1 MRAGDASERDSRG
14 LWLALFG
21 VLLAALGAIAWLGPL
36 GGARGPVLG
45 AWLVGQAAWLVA
57 FARAA
62 RAPFGAKTVFVGA
75 LVLRLVALASD
86 ARLSDDVYRYVWEG
100 RMLADGRS
108 PWAASPD
115 SPTFAVEQARD
126 PELFERINHR
136 EVSAAYPPLYLAAN
150 AGIASAAERLPS
162 AWFESSLSRSVFAFR
177 LAATCADLAVVVA
190 LLALCRRRGRPS
202 AAAVAWAWSPLVALE
217 FAGAAHM
224 DALALALWLGGLASL
239 AAHASEPVRANAP
252 GGRSNALVSGAHA
265 ILGWTAVGLAG
276 ALKFLPWVSAAFGAR
291 ASGSLRP
298 LAIAATVAAATL
310 AIFACVDEGARG
322 VFGGLAE
329 YSFRWETPNL
339 VHRFVEGGFA
349 RVTAYDEGWSDPRRL
364 ARGVLLAAWL
374 GWGAWLLARR
384 VEPVAAAGRMV
395 GAFLVLTPTLHPWYA
410 VWILPFLALE
420 PRRSWAVLLA
430 LLPLAYWPLAEWQAE
445 GVWREPWWLWPA
457 LALPFFAL
465 RVREARLARP

>member
-1 MRAGDASERDSRG
+1 MRAGGASGRDSRG

-21 VLLAALGAIAWLGPL
+21 VLLAALGVVAALGPL
-36 GGARGPVLG
+36 AGARGPLFG
-45 AWLVGQAAWLVA
+45 AWMVGQAAWLIA
-57 FARAA
+57 FARAE
-62 RAPFGAKTVFVGA
+62 RAPIGAKTVFAGA
-75 LVLRLVALASD
+75 LLLRLVALASD

-100 RMLADGRS
+100 RLLADGRS

-115 SPTFAVEQARD
+115 SSTFAAERAHD

-150 AGIASAAERLPS
+150 AGVASASELLPS
-162 AWFESSLSRSVFAFR
+162 AWFESSLARSVFAFR
-177 LAATCADLAVVVA
+177 LAATCADLLVVAA
-190 LLALCRRRGRPS
+190 LLALCRQRGRPS
-202 AAAVAWAWSPLVALE
+202 AAALAWAWSPLVALE

-224 DALALALWLGGLASL
+224 DALALALWLGGLAWL
-239 AAHASEPVRANAP
+239 GARANAL
-252 GGRSNALVSGAHA
+252 GGWAS
-265 ILGWTAVGLAG
+265 VGLAG
-276 ALKFLPWVSAAFGAR
+276 SLKFLPFVSAAFGAR

-298 LAIAATVAAATL
+298 LASAATIAAATL
-310 AIFACVDEGARG
+310 AIFASVDEGARG

-339 VHRFVEGGFA
+339 AHRFVEGLFA
-349 RVTAYDEGWSDPRRL
+349 RFTAFDEGWSDPRRL

-384 VEPVAAAGRMV
+384 VEPVSAAGRMV

-445 GVWREPWWLWPA
+445 GAWREPWWLWPA

-465 RVREARLARP
+465 RVREARGERP